1 MHERGYLMPGPIV
14 FISQFRIRQG
24 SAAAFAEAFARA
36 VELIAGSKAG
46 TAVFQA
52 YVDAQGSD
60 LRIVHVFTD
69 AAAMA
74 SHFEGAAERASAIE
88 GLVEP
93 TGFEVFGPAPASA
106 IDRLRGEASASGAGM
121 RLYPQSVGGFL
132 RGPA

>member
-36 VELIAGSKAG
+36 VELIAGYKAG

-74 SHFEGAAERASAIE
+74 SHFEGAAELCVSELRGFRE
-88 GLVEP
+88 PGLD
-93 TGFEVFGPAPASA
+93 TAGGNLPASP
-106 IDRLRGEASASGAGM
+106 SGIQRAW
-121 RLYPQSVGGFL
+121 V
-132 RGPA
+132 